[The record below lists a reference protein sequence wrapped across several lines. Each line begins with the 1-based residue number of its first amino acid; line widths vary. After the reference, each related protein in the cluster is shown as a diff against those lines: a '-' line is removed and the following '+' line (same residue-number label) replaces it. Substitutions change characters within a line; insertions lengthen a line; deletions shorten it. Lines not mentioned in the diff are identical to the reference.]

1 MPRRLRRQTRSRTGN
16 SSRHPLRRV
25 TLRIAS
31 TLYDDLRP
39 AALFRGFDCALK
51 ELVLVLAPDVDM
63 RTRGRQLGTLAN
75 TGAGLEILEMR
86 LEGTSER
93 YLATPLRSASLDPV
107 PD

>member
-1 MPRRLRRQTRSRTGN
+1 M
-16 SSRHPLRRV
+16 
-25 TLRIAS
+25 
-31 TLYDDLRP
+31 
-39 AALFRGFDCALK
+39 
-51 ELVLVLAPDVDM
+51 LVLAPDVDM